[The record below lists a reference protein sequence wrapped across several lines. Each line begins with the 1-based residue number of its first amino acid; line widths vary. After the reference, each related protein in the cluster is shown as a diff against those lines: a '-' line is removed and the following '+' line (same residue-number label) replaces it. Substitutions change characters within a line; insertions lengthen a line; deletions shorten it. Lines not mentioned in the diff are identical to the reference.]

1 MGCMSPSSLCGDT
14 YGSHHFTD
22 QRWNY
27 EFIKLLSQV
36 MATAFTSRPPPYAA
50 ILDLDRKLRD
60 FDVPPYLR
68 LQWTGQESSDS
79 LLWVKRWVVLSNKE
93 WGKHSLTL
101 SGYAVLDVPSSTLEY
116 PSRIFRT
123 SAT

>member
-1 MGCMSPSSLCGDT
+1 MAK
-14 YGSHHFTD
+14 GSWAVCLLRPYTETLIDRLTD

-27 EFIKLLSQV
+27 EFIKLLSRV

-60 FDVPPYLR
+60 FHVPPYLR
-68 LQWTGQESSDS
+68 LQWTGQESSDG

-93 WGKHSLTL
+93 WGKHS
-101 SGYAVLDVPSSTLEY
+101 SSLNLGTPY
-116 PSRIFRT
+116 WTFV
-123 SAT
+123 

>member
-1 MGCMSPSSLCGDT
+1 
-14 YGSHHFTD
+14 
-22 QRWNY
+22 
-27 EFIKLLSQV
+27 

-101 SGYAVLDVPSSTLEY
+101 SWYAILDVPSSTLEY

>member
-1 MGCMSPSSLCGDT
+1 MGCMSPPVRPYVETLIGCL
-14 YGSHHFTD
+14 TD

-60 FDVPPYLR
+60 FNVPPYLR

-93 WGKHSLTL
+93 WGKRS
-101 SGYAVLDVPSSTLEY
+101 SSVVLGTPYWNFV
-116 PSRIFRT
+116 
-123 SAT
+123 

>member
-1 MGCMSPSSLCGDT
+1 MIRKNKSAVMAESKWVVRATVFARRDLLLTDRLS
-14 YGSHHFTD
+14 D

-27 EFIKLLSQV
+27 EFVKLLSQV

-60 FDVPPYLR
+60 FHVPPHLR
-68 LQWTGQESSDS
+68 LTWTGQESSDS

-93 WGKHSLTL
+93 WGKYSSLNSVT
-101 SGYAVLDVPSSTLEY
+101 SYWTLE
-116 PSRIFRT
+116 
-123 SAT
+123 

>member
-1 MGCMSPSSLCGDT
+1 MPYLA
-14 YGSHHFTD
+14 D

-36 MATAFTSRPPPYAA
+36 MATAFTSRPPSYAA

-60 FDVPPYLR
+60 FHVPPYLR

-93 WGKHSLTL
+93 WGKHLSLWTL
-101 SGYAVLDVPSSTLEY
+101 GMLYW
-116 PSRIFRT
+116 T
-123 SAT
+123 SVQHS